1 MLHAEYMRA
10 IFLVVCEALSYV
22 RLEESYVG
30 QTWIGKSVVAD
41 NERDDASTTRAL
53 SRRHVVI
60 QQIWIGV

>member
-22 RLEESYVG
+22 RLEKSYVG
-30 QTWIGKSVVAD
+30 QTWIGKSAVAD
-41 NERDDASTTRAL
+41 NERGDDASTTRAL

-60 QQIWIGV
+60 R